1 MSLTTSPARQHL
13 EMARTFLFVPG
24 SRPDRFEKAV
34 DSGADVVILDL
45 EDAVAPQ
52 NKDQARTNV
61 ADWLAAGGQAAIRI
75 NGIDTPWFEDDL
87 TVLAAATA
95 VVLPKVEELHEL
107 ELLESL
113 SPDTISVI
121 PLLETPR
128 GVFRAEAIGAHS
140 SVVRMAFGNVDFA
153 ARAGV
158 DPGSHVALAHARSQI
173 VYASSAAGCGTPID
187 GVTTAVRDIDLL
199 RSDAAHARDLG
210 FRAKLLIHPS
220 QVRPVDE
227 VMRPTQDEL
236 RWARAVLADASSG
249 VGVVDGHMVDEPVLM
264 RARRLLDEARD
275 TI

>member
-1 MSLTTSPARQHL
+1 MSLITPPVRRHL

-34 DSGADVVILDL
+34 ASGADVVILDL

-52 NKDQARTNV
+52 DKDQARTNV
-61 ADWLAAGGQAAIRI
+61 SHWLAAGGHAVVRI
-75 NGIDTPWFEDDL
+75 NGIGTPWFEDDM
-87 TVLAAATA
+87 TALASATA
-95 VVLPKVEELHEL
+95 VVLPKVEGLRDV
-107 ELLESL
+107 ELLESRG
-113 SPDTISVI
+113 PDTILVI

-128 GVFRAEAIGAHS
+128 GVFRAEAIGGHS
-140 SVVRMAFGNVDFA
+140 SVVRLAFGNVDFA

-220 QVRPVDE
+220 QVGPVDE

-236 RWARAVLADASSG
+236 RWARAVLADASTG
-249 VGVVDGHMVDEPVLM
+249 VGVVDGHMVDEPVLL
-264 RARRLLDEARD
+264 RARRLLDHAR